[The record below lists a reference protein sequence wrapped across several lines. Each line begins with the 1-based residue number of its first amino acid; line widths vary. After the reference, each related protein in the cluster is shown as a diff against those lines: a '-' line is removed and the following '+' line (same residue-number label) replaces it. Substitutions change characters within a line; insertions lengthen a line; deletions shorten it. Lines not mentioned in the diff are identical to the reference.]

1 MNLELLAQLN
11 QFYFREA
18 RLLDERLYQQWQALL
33 SNNIEYFV
41 PARHVPQLDNSKRET
56 EAFLNR
62 EQEFSNQLQIGVE
75 PPIRDE
81 QYLHL
86 MIRIM
91 RSLKVVAWSEN
102 PPARTRRNVS
112 NVELI
117 SEHGNQLMVYSNTL
131 LYYSRHEHDEHL
143 YSYQRRDVLEKF
155 ALEKKALDKNESD
168 FKILRR
174 EVLLDNGV
182 VPAASAALFF

>member
-33 SNNIEYFV
+33 SDKIEYLV
-41 PARHVPQLDNSKRET
+41 PARHIPQLDNSKRET

-62 EQEFSNQLQIGVE
+62 EQEFNNQLQSGLE
-75 PPIRDE
+75 PSVRDE

-86 MIRIM
+86 MIRVM
-91 RSLKVVAWSEN
+91 RSLKMVAWSEN

-117 SEHGNQLMVYSNTL
+117 AEHGNQLTVYSNTL
-131 LYYSRHEHDEHL
+131 LYYSRHEHVEHL
-143 YSYQRRDVLEKF
+143 YSYQRRDVLENV
-155 ALEKKALDKNESD
+155 ALENNEVI

-182 VPAASAALFF
+182 MPSASAALFF